1 MADSIQHN
9 HLPKILS
16 CKLCHYYTCDAKQY
30 GKHFLS
36 QKHIKTSSTP
46 TPDPVPESPPPQS
59 SLPVEPANK
68 LSLHLELLKPP
79 PNTPIA
85 ILCKVCNKT
94 YKYQKTFVNH
104 RCKNQPVVT
113 PSEDEP
119 LELISDDDDDNDD
132 VEEAE
137 AEEYA
142 YNNEFEYMY
151 IDPLIINH
159 DVMYF
164 MEVFM
169 HSMDFI
175 KNIFIYINRVF
186 RFFSFKSNEDR
197 D

>member
-1 MADSIQHN
+1 MAESIQNN

-36 QKHIKTSSTP
+36 RKHIKICSTP
-46 TPDPVPESPPPQS
+46 TPDPVAESS
-59 SLPVEPANK
+59 SRPASLHVEPLDK
-68 LSLHLELLKPP
+68 MSLQLELTEPP
-79 PNTPIA
+79 PNTPTT
-85 ILCKVCNKT
+85 ILCKLCNKT

-104 RCKNQPVVT
+104 RCKNQLVVSQ
-113 PSEDEP
+113 SEDEP
-119 LELISDDDDDNDD
+119 LELISDDDA
-132 VEEAE
+132 EEE

-169 HSMDFI
+169 QSMDFI

-186 RFFSFKSNEDR
+186 KFFSFKSNQYR